1 MPMARENMEL
11 VSNGEKKIQF
21 EKMKK
26 FWKWVVAAVVSDMAT
41 CFMLLGWTL

>member
-1 MPMARENMEL
+1 MPATVERENMEL
-11 VSNGEKKIQF
+11 VFNGEKIQF

-26 FWKWVVAAVVSDMAT
+26 FWKWVAAVVSDIAT